1 MSELY
6 QAKLRRLRGFMAAN
20 GVDTLVL
27 SRLDNVAWLGCGA
40 KAQVPLLADQAV
52 AWFVITADRVTLVTN
67 NIEAPR
73 LADEELGGLELEWA
87 VTPWYEQDYEAA
99 AASVA
104 VGRVAGDTATA
115 GRELVDLQPLRYAL
129 FEPEQ
134 AAYRRLG
141 ADVGAAIAAVAH
153 SAVPGETEFALA
165 GRLAAAL
172 FEREVWPVVILVA
185 ADERAW
191 RYRHPLP
198 TGAAV
203 REHLMLVCSGKRE
216 GLVAAVTRLVRF
228 RPLDA
233 ELRRRHDAVCRVDA
247 TLIAQTQPGV
257 AVSSVVERG
266 IEAYAT
272 VGYPAEWRAHHQ
284 GGAAGYQARDYRA
297 LPASREIIQEGQ
309 AFAWNPSIAG
319 TKSEDTIL
327 AGAAGAEILTASP
340 GWPLVECEVGGR
352 RLARPDILV
361 R

>member
-20 GVDTLVL
+20 EIDTLVL

-40 KAQVPLLADQAV
+40 KPHVPLLSDQAV
-52 AWFVITADRVTLVTN
+52 AWFVVTADRVALVTN

-73 LADEELGGLELEWA
+73 LADEELRGLELEWL
-87 VTPWYEQDYEAA
+87 VSPWYEQDYEAA
-99 AASVA
+99 AARVA
-104 VGRVAGDTATA
+104 TGRVAGDTTAA

-141 ADVGAAIAAVAH
+141 GDVGEAIAEVARG
-153 SAVPGETEFALA
+153 AAPGDTEYGLA
-165 GRLAAAL
+165 GRLTAAL
-172 FEREVWPVVILVA
+172 FERGVWPVVILVA

-198 TGAAV
+198 TPAAV

-228 RPLDA
+228 RPVDA
-233 ELRRRHDAVCRVDA
+233 ELRRRHDAVCQVDA
-247 TLIAQTQPGV
+247 TLIAHTLPGAPV
-257 AVSSVVERG
+257 WSVLERG
-266 IEAYAT
+266 IEAYAAA
-272 VGYPAEWRAHHQ
+272 GYPAEWRAHHQ

-327 AGAAGAEILTASP
+327 AGAAGPEILTASP
-340 GWPLVECEVGGR
+340 DWPLVECEVGGR
-352 RLARPDILV
+352 RVARPDILV